1 MGFLASDAR
10 KSAGFL
16 YGLDPL
22 EGVDVVTSVVT
33 DPAST
38 APERAIGFSWP
49 SSPPPITSSTMTRV
63 KETPLDQAARAA
75 EKQRS
80 RDEDARALA
89 SGEKTVEQLREENE
103 VFARLAPRTR
113 VDIAAS
119 RSLG

>member
-1 MGFLASDAR
+1 MAR
-10 KSAGFL
+10 L
-16 YGLDPL
+16 
-22 EGVDVVTSVVT
+22 
-33 DPAST
+33 
-38 APERAIGFSWP
+38 
-49 SSPPPITSSTMTRV
+49 

-103 VFARLAPRTR
+103 VFARLAPITR
-113 VDIAAS
+113 VDLAAS

>member
-1 MGFLASDAR
+1 
-10 KSAGFL
+10 
-16 YGLDPL
+16 
-22 EGVDVVTSVVT
+22 
-33 DPAST
+33 
-38 APERAIGFSWP
+38 
-49 SSPPPITSSTMTRV
+49 MTRV

-113 VDIAAS
+113 VDTAAS